1 VAAEASISPECCL
14 AVHSPPEL
22 RHTKVYTP
30 MPAGRWSS
38 ARAAAEVGGEAEA
51 LRIGRLVGR
60 NPSCGAGLCSGFV
73 GPCWS
78 KKSP

>member
-38 ARAAAEVGGEAEA
+38 ARAAAEGGRGGGGFANREA
-51 LRIGRLVGR
+51 G
-60 NPSCGAGLCSGFV
+60 GAK
-73 GPCWS
+73 P
-78 KKSP
+78 